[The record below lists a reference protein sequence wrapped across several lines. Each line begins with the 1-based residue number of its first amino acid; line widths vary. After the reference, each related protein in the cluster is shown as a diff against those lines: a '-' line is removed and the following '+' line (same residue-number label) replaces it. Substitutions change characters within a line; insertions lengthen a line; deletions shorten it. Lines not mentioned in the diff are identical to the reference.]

1 MSARVERMPLPTK
14 GTAMVIAVVL
24 AATATAALYL
34 YIRSIDDR
42 TATADLVSVVVATSD
57 IAAGTDLTDAIADGA
72 FRSIS
77 VPADVAVPGAIT
89 DVSELEGRATASAIV
104 AGEQIPTARLE
115 GTVVGG
121 TLGIPAQHEALTVA
135 LEAPRAAGGAIR
147 KNDHVTVYGTF
158 KGLSDDASGGSA
170 TVVLVPNVEV
180 LDVSSP
186 VAGGLG
192 SSDAELSI
200 TLALRH
206 RDAQDVVFA
215 LEQGS
220 VWLGLL
226 PPGEQAPNRDRTT
239 LFEIAR

>member
-1 MSARVERMPLPTK
+1 MPSK
-14 GTAMVIAVVL
+14 GIAMAIAVVL
-24 AATATAALYL
+24 AATATFALYL

-42 TATADLVSVVVATSD
+42 PATADLVSVVVATSD
-57 IAAGTDLTDAIADGA
+57 IAAGTDLTEAIADGS
-72 FRSIS
+72 FDSIS

-89 DVSELEGRATASAIV
+89 DLSELEGRATASAIV

-121 TLGIPAQHEALTVA
+121 TLGIPENHEALTVA

-158 KGLSDDASGGSA
+158 KGLADDASGGSA

-180 LDVSSP
+180 LDVASP
-186 VAGGLG
+186 AAGGIG
-192 SSDAELSI
+192 SSDTELSI

-206 RDAQDVVFA
+206 GDAQDVVFA

-226 PPGEQAPNRDRTT
+226 PPGERAPDRDRTT

>member
-1 MSARVERMPLPTK
+1 MSARAERMSLPNK
-14 GTAMVIAVVL
+14 STAMVMAVVL

-42 TATADLVSVVVATSD
+42 TVTADLVSVVVATSD
-57 IAAGTDLTDAIADGA
+57 IAAGTELSEAVADGA
-72 FRSIS
+72 FESIS
-77 VPADVAVPGAIT
+77 VPADVAVTGAIT
-89 DVSELEGRATASAIV
+89 DLVELEGHTTASAIV

-121 TLGIPAQHEALTVA
+121 TLGIPEGYEALTVS

-147 KNDHVTVYGTF
+147 RNDHVTVYGTF
-158 KGLSDDASGGSA
+158 KGLADNASGGSA

-180 LDVSSP
+180 LDVTSP
-186 VAGGLG
+186 VTGGLG

-226 PPGEQAPNRDRTT
+226 PPGEEAHNRKRTT

>member
-1 MSARVERMPLPTK
+1 MSARAERIAMPTK
-14 GTAMVIAVVL
+14 GATMAIAFVL
-24 AATATAALYL
+24 AATATVFLYL
-34 YIRSIDDR
+34 YIRGMDDGA
-42 TATADLVSVVVATSD
+42 ATADLVSVVVATSD
-57 IAAGTDLTDAIADGA
+57 IAAGTDLSEAIADGA
-72 FRSIS
+72 FESIS
-77 VPADVAVPGAIT
+77 VPADVAVIGAIT
-89 DVSELEGRATASAIV
+89 DLAELEGHTTASAIV

-115 GTVVGG
+115 GMVVGG
-121 TLGIPAQHEALTVA
+121 TLGIPENHEALTVS

-147 KNDHVTVYGTF
+147 RNDHVTVYGTF
-158 KGLSDDASGGSA
+158 KGLADDASGGSA

-180 LDVSSP
+180 LEITSP
-186 VAGGLG
+186 AVDGLG
-192 SSDAELSI
+192 SSDTNLSI

-226 PPGEQAPNRDRTT
+226 PPGEEAHNRKRTT